1 MLNASKPGQ
10 RRSHRG
16 RRGAIA
22 VRHLTR
28 RIALL
33 GVLLLT
39 FACTPPTSPQ
49 PAHSPSP
56 TPSPSAT
63 SLSGSLG
70 GAQYRVEVPPA
81 WNGTLFLYSHGYVA
95 PGRANP
101 ATDSPSSLISSWLL
115 DHGYAIAGSSYSS
128 TGWAIEDAFKD
139 QIALLDFFNQR
150 FSKPKRVIAWGGSLG
165 GIITAGLVQLYPD
178 RFAGAIPI
186 CGVLAG
192 GVATWNT
199 GLDGAYAFNTLL
211 APHSPPYVNL
221 VGISSPQANLQVA
234 LQIFNAA
241 AATPAGQARIALVA
255 ALSDVPGWFDPTKPQ
270 PAATDYAAQESAQA
284 SWLSRVD
291 LPFQFEYRAEL
302 EQRAGGNPSWNTGVD
317 YAHQLAISSSNA
329 EVTALYAAAG
339 LDLAADLRALNSGTR
354 IDADP
359 KAVAYLDRFISFD
372 GSLSVP
378 VLTMHTIGDG
388 LVVPQ
393 EETAYRDVV
402 RAAGKQDLLRQ
413 VYVHRAG
420 HCAFSEAETITA
432 ISAMLARLEA
442 GKWGAPLSPANLN
455 QIAEALGEQYNR
467 VGGFLI
473 APPAFEIF
481 TPGPYPRP
489 R

>member
-1 MLNASKPGQ
+1 
-10 RRSHRG
+10 
-16 RRGAIA
+16 
-22 VRHLTR
+22 
-28 RIALL
+28 
-33 GVLLLT
+33 
-39 FACTPPTSPQ
+39 
-49 PAHSPSP
+49 
-56 TPSPSAT
+56 
-63 SLSGSLG
+63 LSGSIG
-70 GAQYRVEVPPA
+70 GAQYRIEVPAA
-81 WNGTLFLYSHGYVA
+81 WDGTLFLYSHGYVA
-95 PGRANP
+95 PGRPNP
-101 ATDSPSSLISSWLL
+101 ATDSPSSLISSWLI

-139 QIALLDFFNQR
+139 QIALLDFFNER

-192 GVATWNT
+192 GVATWNAA
-199 GLDGAYAFNTLL
+199 LDGAYAFNTLL
-211 APHSPPYVNL
+211 APQSPPAL
-221 VGISSPQANLQVA
+221 VGITSPQANLAVA

-241 AATPAGQARIALVA
+241 AGTPAGRARIALVA
-255 ALSDVPGWFDPTKPQ
+255 ALSDIPGWFDPTKPP
-270 PAATDYAAQESAQA
+270 PAMTDYAAQESAQA

-354 IDADP
+354 IAGDP
-359 KAVAYLDRFISFD
+359 KAVAYLDRFISFS
-372 GSLSVP
+372 GNLSIP

-393 EETAYRDVV
+393 EETAYSDVV
-402 RAAGKQDLLRQ
+402 RSAGKQGLLRQ
-413 VYVHRAG
+413 VYVNRAG
-420 HCAFSEAETITA
+420 HCAFSEAETITV
-432 ISAMLARLEA
+432 ITAMIARLES
-442 GKWGAPLSPANLN
+442 GGWNVPLS
-455 QIAEALGEQYNR
+455 EATMNTVAAGLGEEYNR

-473 APPAFEIF
+473 SPPAFKNF
-481 TPGPYPRP
+481 TPGAYPRP